1 MSIVA
6 RARRFGPGLIVLGLF
21 AFWSGSAQAQ
31 GWVLSGQV
39 QNDAGLGIPNVAID
53 LFQVTTGD
61 EVVDLTGALTGA
73 GGSFALT
80 IDVAVPVGLYDLVFV
95 PPAGSTYFP
104 STIQVFL
111 AGSTSIPTVTLA
123 SGFHVSGCVESDLGL
138 PLEFVD
144 LDFFDAQGD
153 LIATSGDFTG
163 ADGCFS
169 VLVPPGAIDLEVK
182 ESIDTPGGP
191 YVPVYL
197 EAIPV
202 SVDLDVGTLVL
213 RDGYSLFG
221 TVHDELSQ
229 PVVGAD
235 IDVLDPV
242 TGDEIHTPGDFTD
255 GAGDFSVLVPA
266 GDFIVEVDP
275 PTGVTLV
282 TVEFPFTVS
291 PPPALNDT
299 GTTIL
304 PSGFAVTG
312 RTVNGSGTPVAE
324 TDLDFIISST
334 GVEIPTAHDNAGPDG
349 TFSVVVPA
357 NTYDIVFRPPF
368 TSGLA
373 PLVVEGITVVGPT
386 SLGDVVLPSGF
397 PVMGTV
403 SSLGS
408 PVALVDVT
416 MVDTVTGDPVPV
428 FGGESD
434 LLGHYQ
440 YRTVGGTYDITFT
453 PPVGSGLA
461 ATTEF
466 DVVVTGPVTLDI
478 ALSGS
483 TGAAE
488 FIRGDANQDSLVNLA
503 DVIAILESLFS
514 GSGPLVCPD
523 AGDANDDGAIDIS
536 DPIAILGYL
545 FTAGSPPP
553 APFPGPGVDPTADA
567 LVCP

>member
-6 RARRFGPGLIVLGLF
+6 RARCTGRGLLVLGLLTL
-21 AFWSGSAQAQ
+21 WSGSAQAQ

-39 QNDAGLGIPNVAID
+39 QNDAGLGLANVAID
-53 LFQVTTGD
+53 VFQVSTGD
-61 EVVDLTGALTGA
+61 EVVDLTGALTGP
-73 GGSFALT
+73 GGSYSVT
-80 IDVAVPVGLYDLVFV
+80 IDVAVPVGLYDIVFV
-95 PPAGSTYFP
+95 PPVGSSYFS
-104 STIQVFL
+104 STVQVFL
-111 AGSTSIPTVTLA
+111 AGSTAIPTVTLA
-123 SGFHVSGCVESDLGL
+123 SGFHVSGCVETDLGL

-163 ADGCFS
+163 PGGCFS
-169 VLVPPGAIDLEVK
+169 VLVPPGAIDLEIK

-191 YVPVYL
+191 YVPLYL
-197 EAIPV
+197 EALPV

-213 RDGYSLFG
+213 RDGYSLSG
-221 TVHDELSQ
+221 TIHDELAQ
-229 PVVGAD
+229 PVLGAD

-255 GAGDFSVLVPA
+255 VTGAFTVLVPA
-266 GDFIVEVDP
+266 GDFIIEVDP
-275 PTGVTLV
+275 PIGVTLV
-282 TVEFPFTVS
+282 TVEFPFTVL
-291 PPPALNDT
+291 PPPAINDT
-299 GTTIL
+299 GTTVL
-304 PSGFAVTG
+304 PAGFAVTG
-312 RTVNGSGTPVAE
+312 RTVNGSGTPIAE

-349 TFSVVVPA
+349 TFLVVVPA

-373 PLVVEGITVVGPT
+373 PLVVEAIAVTAPT

-397 PVMGTV
+397 PITGTV
-403 SSLGS
+403 TSLGS
-408 PVALVDVT
+408 PVALVDIT
-416 MVDTVTGDPVPV
+416 MVDSVTGDPVPV

-440 YRTVGGTYDITFT
+440 YRSVAGTYDITFT

-466 DVVVTGPVTLDI
+466 DVVVSGPVTLDV
-478 ALSGS
+478 ALSAS
-483 TGAAE
+483 TGGSE
-488 FIRGDANQDSLVNLA
+488 FIRGDANQDDLVNLA

-514 GSGPLVCPD
+514 GGGPLVCPD
-523 AGDANDDGAIDIS
+523 AGDANDDGSIDIS

-553 APFPGPGVDPTADA
+553 APFPGPGADPTADA
-567 LVCP
+567 LNCP